1 MPFFNIAH
9 TYRERKQIILF
20 WEEMRKEAEKIRDEY
35 DSYYE
40 EIYNKKFYKK
50 IREKI
55 REKRPDFLEPFP

>member
-50 IREKI
+50 IREK
-55 REKRPDFLEPFP
+55 RPDFLEPFP